1 MKKSVRIAALFAAL
15 LLCAGLLQGCAVPNG
30 NVTEPTEHPQE
41 SEPIETPCESA
52 AAPEISVSPVP
63 TQDPNLAAVDLG
75 EYRLEASGADDFP
88 YLVRTP
94 HIVWHI
100 AADDMELLGKE
111 TYFAGLRKV
120 LEVQE
125 ADIED
130 AIEALSGYL
139 SEIPVINVYTDF
151 SGRTPKGKAGKTLL
165 GYYMGN
171 RIDLYVNFSV
181 ASMALL
187 HEYAHYLTLS
197 CSTLRFA
204 GGFWSEGIA
213 EYLSRFVCKNRMA
226 RAAFSPEEVELYAKY
241 GMTDADGNPD
251 LGRIYRCGAE
261 SFRSGTMNGTS
272 YYSVGQT
279 NREMTQEQQ
288 EHPTLGS
295 ISYYEAGCF
304 FNWLVERYGRDF
316 VFTHLKC
323 RQDEFADVFGED
335 FEILFIEWAAENRAW
350 CEENGVQTVF
360 SGQ

>member
-130 AIEALSGYL
+130 AIEAL
-139 SEIPVINVYTDF
+139 
-151 SGRTPKGKAGKTLL
+151 
-165 GYYMGN
+165 
-171 RIDLYVNFSV
+171 
-181 ASMALL
+181 
-187 HEYAHYLTLS
+187 
-197 CSTLRFA
+197 
-204 GGFWSEGIA
+204 
-213 EYLSRFVCKNRMA
+213 
-226 RAAFSPEEVELYAKY
+226 
-241 GMTDADGNPD
+241 
-251 LGRIYRCGAE
+251 
-261 SFRSGTMNGTS
+261 
-272 YYSVGQT
+272 
-279 NREMTQEQQ
+279 
-288 EHPTLGS
+288 
-295 ISYYEAGCF
+295 
-304 FNWLVERYGRDF
+304 
-316 VFTHLKC
+316 
-323 RQDEFADVFGED
+323 
-335 FEILFIEWAAENRAW
+335 
-350 CEENGVQTVF
+350 
-360 SGQ
+360 